1 MKKILSVFLLLTLLL
16 TAFAGCKAGET
27 PETTVPSPLADPT
40 EPSEVEFSKKGLK
53 ITLPADFEDCTD
65 RPAGQGYAFL
75 YAGPSSGVC
84 GMEEDKD
91 QLPGEVTD
99 LASYAAFRAELDESE
114 AAQKDGIWY
123 SVREDLSSNEP
134 QTYISAY
141 FEGDDCYWIVEAYS
155 PSRVYQE
162 DPEILWSYVTAV
174 TFE

>member
-27 PETTVPSPLADPT
+27 PETTAPSPLADPT
-40 EPSEVEFSKKGLK
+40 EPSELEFSKKGLK
-53 ITLPADFEDCTD
+53 ITLPGDFEDCTD
-65 RPAGQGYAFL
+65 RPAGQGYTFL
-75 YAGPSSGVC
+75 YAGPSSGVS
-84 GMEEDKD
+84 GKEEAKD
-91 QLPGEVTD
+91 QLPGDVTD
-99 LASYAAFRAELDESE
+99 LASYAAFRAEQYEAQ

-155 PSRVYQE
+155 PSRDYLD
-162 DPEILWSYVTAV
+162 DPGILWSYVTSV

>member
-16 TAFAGCKAGET
+16 TAFVGCKAEDT
-27 PETTVPSPLADPT
+27 PETTAPSPLVDPT
-40 EPSEVEFSKKGLK
+40 EPSAVEFSKKGLK

-65 RPAGQGYAFL
+65 RPAGRGYTFL
-75 YAGPSSGVC
+75 YAGPSSGVS
-84 GMEEDKD
+84 GMEEAKD
-91 QLPGEVTD
+91 LLPGEVTD
-99 LASYAAFRAELDESE
+99 LASYATFRAERYEVQ

-141 FEGDDCYWIVEAYS
+141 FEGDDCYWIVEAYT
-155 PSRVYQE
+155 PSRVYQD